1 MKKILSLGLA
11 TAMVVGTLAGCGG
24 NKPAETAA
32 APETTTAAATDA
44 RRHRRQLQR
53 VKPRISYG
61 GAFPTF
67 GVDTGYEQE
76 VVDAFTAEES

>member
-24 NKPAETAA
+24 NKPAETTA

-44 RRHRRQLQR
+44 S
-53 VKPRISYG
+53 KAPETTAAG
-61 GAFPTF
+61 GR
-67 GVDTGYEQE
+67 
-76 VVDAFTAEES
+76 